1 MKAMVMDHD
10 KTVAMFKQYAR
21 SGKDPDL
28 KSWVEKT
35 LPTLEQHQ
43 QMARTTL
50 SNLGKSASK
59 S

>member
-1 MKAMVMDHD
+1 MDHD